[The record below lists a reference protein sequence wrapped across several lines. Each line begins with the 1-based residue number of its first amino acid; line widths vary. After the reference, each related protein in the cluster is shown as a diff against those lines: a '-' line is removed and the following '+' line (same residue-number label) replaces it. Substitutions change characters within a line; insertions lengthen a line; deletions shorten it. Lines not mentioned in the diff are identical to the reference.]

1 MKAIKFNFHD
11 IIFDQVREDCLAYKP
26 RTGEWYVHSTMT
38 EAREEAASAV
48 VSGNMY
54 VMGGLVGG
62 KISNS
67 SEVLEIEDND
77 GTTWKEGPKLPESRS
92 RFCAVAID
100 ATTLAILVQKRY
112 LKPILL

>member
-1 MKAIKFNFHD
+1 
-11 IIFDQVREDCLAYKP
+11 
-26 RTGEWYVHSTMT
+26 MT

-100 ATTLAILVQKRY
+100 ATTLAILVNADT
-112 LKPILL
+112 

>member
-1 MKAIKFNFHD
+1 M
-11 IIFDQVREDCLAYKP
+11 
-26 RTGEWYVHSTMT
+26 HSTMT
-38 EAREEAASAV
+38 EPREEAASAV

-54 VMGGLVGG
+54 VMGGLVEG

-67 SEVLEIEDND
+67 SEVLEMEDND

-100 ATTLAILVQKRY
+100 GTTLAIVVSKSASIKNSLY
-112 LKPILL
+112 FE

>member
-1 MKAIKFNFHD
+1 M
-11 IIFDQVREDCLAYKP
+11 
-26 RTGEWYVHSTMT
+26 S

-54 VMGGLVGG
+54 ILGGLVDG
-62 KISNS
+62 KISNN

-100 ATTLAILVQKRY
+100 GTNLAVLVTFFLR
-112 LKPILL
+112 LSLSME

>member
-1 MKAIKFNFHD
+1 
-11 IIFDQVREDCLAYKP
+11 
-26 RTGEWYVHSTMT
+26 MT
-38 EAREEAASAV
+38 EPREEAASAV

-54 VMGGLVGG
+54 VMGGLVEG

-67 SEVLEIEDND
+67 SEVLEMEDND

-100 ATTLAILVQKRY
+100 GTTLAIVVSKSASIKNSLY
-112 LKPILL
+112 FE

>member
-1 MKAIKFNFHD
+1 MK
-11 IIFDQVREDCLAYKP
+11 
-26 RTGEWYVHSTMT
+26 

-54 VMGGLVGG
+54 VMGGLVEG

-77 GTTWKEGPKLPESRS
+77 GSTWKDGPKLPESRS
-92 RFCAVAID
+92 RFCAVGID
-100 ATTLAILVQKRY
+100 ATTFAIIVR
-112 LKPILL
+112 ISSV

>member
-1 MKAIKFNFHD
+1 
-11 IIFDQVREDCLAYKP
+11 
-26 RTGEWYVHSTMT
+26 MT

-100 ATTLAILVQKRY
+100 ATTMAILVNTDT
-112 LKPILL
+112 

>member
-1 MKAIKFNFHD
+1 
-11 IIFDQVREDCLAYKP
+11 
-26 RTGEWYVHSTMT
+26 MT

-100 ATTLAILVQKRY
+100 ATTMAILVSNGY
-112 LKPILL
+112 MTNG